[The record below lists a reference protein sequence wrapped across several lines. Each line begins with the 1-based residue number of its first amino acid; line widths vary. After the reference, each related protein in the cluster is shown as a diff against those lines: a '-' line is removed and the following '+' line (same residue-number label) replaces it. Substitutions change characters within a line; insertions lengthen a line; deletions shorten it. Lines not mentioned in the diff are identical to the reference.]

1 MYILGP
7 QEGKVQTATSEK
19 QFDSELNIARVKRR
33 SECAKAA
40 GRQVLPS
47 FDPDIADTQIAEAE
61 HAVCIAIHIFEIDSI
76 EEIESIECQLNRSR
90 AVGIDAARDVEWRT
104 GMRRQDG

>member
-7 QEGKVQTATSEK
+7 QEGKVQTTTSEK
-19 QFDSELNIARVKRR
+19 HFDSELNIACVKRR

-47 FDPDIADTQIAEAE
+47 LDPDIADTQIAETE
-61 HAVCIAIHIFEIDSI
+61 YAVCIAIHIFEIDSI
-76 EEIESIECQLNRSR
+76 EEIESIKCQLNRSR
-90 AVGIDAARDVEWRT
+90 AVRAEAEPP
-104 GMRRQDG
+104 